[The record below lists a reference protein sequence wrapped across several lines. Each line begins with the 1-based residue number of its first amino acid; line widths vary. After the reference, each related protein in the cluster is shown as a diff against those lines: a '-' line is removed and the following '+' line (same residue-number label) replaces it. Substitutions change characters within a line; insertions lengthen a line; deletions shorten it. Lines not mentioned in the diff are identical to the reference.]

1 MRLVLAEDSVLL
13 REGLAAL
20 LGEAG
25 FEVVGVAGDGEEA
38 VRLVRRAGPDVAVL
52 DVRMPPS
59 YTDEG
64 LRAADEIRLWDPGVG
79 ILMLSQYVN
88 TAYVLR
94 LMSQGAK
101 GLGYLV
107 KDRVS
112 DVKELADAV
121 QRVGTGGSVVDP
133 DVVSRLM
140 DDRRHGNRWDH
151 LTRRER
157 DVLEMMAQG
166 RSNRAIA
173 ERLGLSEKTVEA
185 HVRSLFAKLDLVP
198 STDDHRRVLAVLSYL
213 RSPVPPRPRD
223 RRRRRGPS
231 GEP

>member
-1 MRLVLAEDSVLL
+1 
-13 REGLAAL
+13 
-20 LGEAG
+20 
-25 FEVVGVAGDGEEA
+25 
-38 VRLVRRAGPDVAVL
+38 
-52 DVRMPPS
+52 
-59 YTDEG
+59 
-64 LRAADEIRLWDPGVG
+64 
-79 ILMLSQYVN
+79 
-88 TAYVLR
+88 
-94 LMSQGAK
+94 
-101 GLGYLV
+101 
-107 KDRVS
+107 
-112 DVKELADAV
+112 
-121 QRVGTGGSVVDP
+121 
-133 DVVSRLM
+133 M